1 LRSQSYQIVRRF
13 KKDLYKIN
21 SQKVL
26 SKVRKCIEAIGTSQ
40 TLSEIP
46 DLEPLKG
53 FSGYYRIKFDYSYR
67 IGIFWD
73 GEVIEILKIEKGF
86 HKNFL

>member
-1 LRSQSYQIVRRF
+1 MKYQIAKRF
-13 KKDLYKIN
+13 KKDLDKI
-21 SQKVL
+21 SDRKVL
-26 SKVRKCIEAIGTSQ
+26 SKVRKCIEAIGISQ

-73 GEVIEILKIEKGF
+73 GEVIEILKIESREGF
-86 HKNFL
+86 YKNFP

>member
-1 LRSQSYQIVRRF
+1 MKYQIAKRF
-13 KKDLYKIN
+13 KKDLEKIN
-21 SQKVL
+21 DRKIL
-26 SKVRKCIEAIGTSQ
+26 IKVRKCIEEIGTSRM
-40 TLSEIP
+40 LSEIS

-73 GEVIEILKIEKGF
+73 GEVVEILKIESREGF
-86 HKNFL
+86 YKNFP